1 MLSIS
6 NPQKATQAE
15 TYYTEENYYQK
26 NSEKGYF
33 RGSALK
39 EFGINENQ
47 TVTQETYLSL
57 LHGFNPKDNSP
68 LTKGAGSVDR
78 RAGIDLTFSAPKS
91 VSTLLEIAE
100 ANNFNKIADKIR
112 EAHDNA
118 VKQAMNKVEKDY
130 LYTRVSID
138 GKIQT
143 VKADGMAY
151 ASFQHDT
158 SRALD
163 PQLHTHNF
171 IFTPV
176 LKNGKFNAQTN
187 EAFFNNKLYLGQF
200 YRNELAYNLNQLGF
214 GIEITSIEKGLFELK
229 EIPKDIINEFS
240 KRSQEIKELEESYKK
255 KYPKESLAEI
265 KARITQ
271 ESKKAKTKIDRD
283 EVRATNKKRADSL
296 GYNKRWLS
304 KLAYRAENR
313 PTLPQD
319 RSRQALNYLN
329 KSLTAITNQES
340 TFSKEHILKYAMKFS
355 LKYSLRESD
364 IIKEFKNSNIIKL
377 DKNIY
382 TTKEMIDIEKEIIQ
396 KVHSGFSSMSNSL
409 NEIVNIKENQLELL
423 TPEQKKM
430 LEMILNTKDRYNA
443 VQGDAGTGKTYAL
456 GTLKKILKD
465 DIEIVGLSYTGKAT
479 AGLEEVGIRSHT
491 LHSYLQ
497 QEREEKKDKPKL
509 YIVDETSL
517 VGSKQ
522 IHQLMEISQ
531 KENSRVI
538 FIGDI
543 KQFSSI
549 QAGNAFSDMQKFG
562 IKTVKLK
569 ETQRQKSNITKAI
582 VQAYNQGN
590 TDRALELLK
599 KNKLFREIDGYEER
613 IDYIVES
620 YLNKNQP
627 LILTSTNQ
635 ERKEINHQIRDKLKN
650 PNQEHNFTIKESKQI
665 KASNAYFSESYEVD
679 DIISINGAI
688 PKFKRGEQGR
698 VISSDKNI
706 LKIETNSKQIK
717 EIDLSRY
724 ATEINAYTETT
735 KSFKINEKIIF
746 SKNIKNSPIKN
757 GVMGTITDIKNGNIT
772 TQLQN
777 GKSYNFN
784 INEYNYI
791 DYAYAITDIKSQG
804 VSANY
809 VLVLANSRM
818 SSKNSFYVQVTRAKE
833 NIEVVTDN
841 QELLQER
848 IKKPNNKKS
857 TLNYQGEKNGKQSRY
872 NEQTRG
878 DREPSAKTEQSNHR
892 AEQRDKYDFRNI
904 RGYIHA
910 IKRRFRRPNFSKV
923 REALNLSKVQRAD
936 KTKRDAIIDKLG
948 SKKQEIGIER

>member
-1 MLSIS
+1 MMLSIS
-6 NPQKATQAE
+6 NPQKAIQAE

-33 RGSALK
+33 RGDALK
-39 EFGINENQ
+39 EFGIKENQ

-68 LTKGAGSVDR
+68 ITKGAGSTER

-143 VKADGMAY
+143 VKADAMAY

-187 EAFFNNKLYLGQF
+187 ETFFNNKLYLGQF
-200 YRNELAYNLNQLGF
+200 YRNELAYNLNKLGF
-214 GIEITSIEKGLFELK
+214 SIEITSIEKGLFELK

-255 KYPKESLAEI
+255 KYPKESLAVI

-283 EVRATNKKRADSL
+283 EVRATNKKRANSL
-296 GYNKRWLS
+296 GYNKKWLS
-304 KLAYRAENR
+304 KLLYRVENR
-313 PTLPQD
+313 PTLSQD
-319 RSRQALNYLN
+319 RSKQALNYLN

-340 TFSKEHILKYAMKFS
+340 IFSKEDILKYAMKFS

-396 KVHSGFSSMSNSL
+396 KVHSGFSSMPNSL
-409 NEIVNIKENQLELL
+409 NEIVNIKEHQLELL

-456 GTLKKILKD
+456 GTLKKILKN

-479 AGLEEVGIRSHT
+479 AGLEEVGIKSHT
-491 LHSYLQ
+491 LHSFLQ
-497 QEREEKKDKPKL
+497 QDREEKRDKDKAKL

-522 IHQLMEISQ
+522 IHQLMKISQ

-549 QAGNAFSDMQKFG
+549 QAGNAFFDMQKFG

-582 VQAYNQGN
+582 VKAYNQGN

-599 KNKLFREIDGYEER
+599 ENKLFKEIEEYEKR
-613 IDYIVES
+613 IDYIVET

-635 ERKEINHQIRDKLKN
+635 ERKEINHQIRNKLEN
-650 PNQEHNFTIKESKQI
+650 PNQEHQFTIKESKQI
-665 KASNAYFSESYEVD
+665 HASNAYFSESYEVD

-688 PKFKRGEQGR
+688 AKFKRGEKGR

-772 TQLQN
+772 TELQN
-777 GKSYNFN
+777 GKSYSFN

-804 VSANY
+804 VSANSI
-809 VLVLANSRM
+809 LVLANSRI

-833 NIEVVTDN
+833 SIEVVTDN
-841 QELLQER
+841 KELLEEK
-848 IKKPNNKKS
+848 IK
-857 TLNYQGEKNGKQSRY
+857 
-872 NEQTRG
+872 
-878 DREPSAKTEQSNHR
+878 
-892 AEQRDKYDFRNI
+892 
-904 RGYIHA
+904 
-910 IKRRFRRPNFSKV
+910 
-923 REALNLSKVQRAD
+923 
-936 KTKRDAIIDKLG
+936 
-948 SKKQEIGIER
+948 

>member
-33 RGSALK
+33 RGNALK

-68 LTKGAGSVDR
+68 LTKGAGSTER

-143 VKADGMAY
+143 VKADAMAY

-200 YRNELAYNLNQLGF
+200 YRNELAYNLRKLGF
-214 GIEITSIEKGLFELK
+214 SIVITSIEKGLFELK
-229 EIPKDIINEFS
+229 EVPKDIIDEFS
-240 KRSQEIKELEESYKK
+240 KRSQQIQALEESYKK
-255 KYPKESLAEI
+255 KYPKKSLTEI
-265 KARITQ
+265 KAQITQ

-296 GYNKRWLS
+296 GYNKKWLS
-304 KLAYRAENR
+304 KLVYRAENR

-319 RSRQALNYLN
+319 RSKQALNYLN

-340 TFSKEHILKYAMKFS
+340 IFSKEDILKYAMKFS

-396 KVHSGFSSMSNSL
+396 KVHSGFSSMPNSI
-409 NEIVNIKENQLELL
+409 NEIVNIKEYQLELL
-423 TPEQKKM
+423 TLEQKKM
-430 LEMILNTKDRYNA
+430 LEMILNTNDRYNA
-443 VQGDAGTGKTYAL
+443 VQGDAGTGKTFAL
-456 GTLKKILKD
+456 GVLKKIVKN
-465 DIEIVGLSYTGKAT
+465 DIEIIGLSYTGKAT
-479 AGLEEVGIRSHT
+479 AGLEEVGIKSHT

-497 QEREEKKDKPKL
+497 QKEYQKSNKPKL

-582 VQAYNQGN
+582 VKAYNQGD

-599 KNKLFREIDGYEER
+599 KNKLFKEIENYEER
-613 IDYIVES
+613 IDYIVET

-635 ERKEINHQIRDKLKN
+635 ERKEINHQIRNKLEN
-650 PNQEHNFTIKESKQI
+650 PNQEH
-665 KASNAYFSESYEVD
+665 
-679 DIISINGAI
+679 
-688 PKFKRGEQGR
+688 
-698 VISSDKNI
+698 
-706 LKIETNSKQIK
+706 
-717 EIDLSRY
+717 
-724 ATEINAYTETT
+724 
-735 KSFKINEKIIF
+735 
-746 SKNIKNSPIKN
+746 
-757 GVMGTITDIKNGNIT
+757 
-772 TQLQN
+772 QLQYKRVQTD
-777 GKSYNFN
+777 KSIQCLF
-784 INEYNYI
+784 
-791 DYAYAITDIKSQG
+791 
-804 VSANY
+804 
-809 VLVLANSRM
+809 LR
-818 SSKNSFYVQVTRAKE
+818 
-833 NIEVVTDN
+833 
-841 QELLQER
+841 EL
-848 IKKPNNKKS
+848 
-857 TLNYQGEKNGKQSRY
+857 
-872 NEQTRG
+872 
-878 DREPSAKTEQSNHR
+878 
-892 AEQRDKYDFRNI
+892 
-904 RGYIHA
+904 
-910 IKRRFRRPNFSKV
+910 
-923 REALNLSKVQRAD
+923 
-936 KTKRDAIIDKLG
+936 
-948 SKKQEIGIER
+948 

>member
-15 TYYTEENYYQK
+15 TYYTKENYYQK

-33 RGSALK
+33 RGSALS

-57 LHGFNPKDNSP
+57 LHGFNPKDNRP
-68 LTKGAGSVDR
+68 LTKGAGSTER

-100 ANNFNKIADKIR
+100 ANSFDKMAIEIR

-118 VKQAMNKVEKDY
+118 VKQTMEKVEKDY
-130 LYTRVSID
+130 LYTRVSVN

-158 SRALD
+158 SRDLD

-176 LKNGKFNAQTN
+176 LKDGKFNAQTN

-200 YRNELAYNLNQLGF
+200 YRNELAYNLNKLGF
-214 GIEITSIEKGLFELK
+214 TIEITSIEKGLFELK
-229 EIPKDIINEFS
+229 EVPKDIIDEFS
-240 KRSQEIKELEESYKK
+240 KRSKEIQALEESYKK
-255 KYPKESLAEI
+255 KYPKKSLVEI
-265 KARITQ
+265 KAQITQ

-296 GYNKRWLS
+296 GYNKKWLS
-304 KLAYRAENR
+304 KLVYRAENR

-319 RSRQALNYLN
+319 RSKQALNYLN

-340 TFSKEHILKYAMKFS
+340 TFSKEDILKYAMKFS

-364 IIKEFKNSNIIKL
+364 IVKEFRNSNILKL

-396 KVHSGFSSMSNSL
+396 KVHQGFSSMPNSL
-409 NEIVNIKENQLELL
+409 NEIINQEEHQIDKL
-423 TPEQKKM
+423 TSDQKKM

-456 GTLKKILKD
+456 GVLKKILKD
-465 DIEIVGLSYTGKAT
+465 DIELIGLSYTGKAT
-479 AGLEEVGIRSHT
+479 AGLEEVGIKSHT

-497 QEREEKKDKPKL
+497 QERKQNRDKPKL

-522 IHQLMEISQ
+522 IHQLMKISQ

-582 VQAYNQGN
+582 VKAYNQGD

-599 KNKLFREIDGYEER
+599 ENKLFKEIEDYEER
-613 IDYIVES
+613 IDYIVET

-635 ERKEINHQIRDKLKN
+635 ERKEINHQIRNKLEN
-650 PNQEHNFTIKESKQI
+650 PNQEHQFTIKESKQI

-698 VISSDKNI
+698 VISSDRNI

-717 EIDLSRY
+717 EIDLSKY
-724 ATEINAYTETT
+724 GTEINAYTQTE
-735 KSFKINEKIIF
+735 KFFKAGEKIIF

-757 GVMGTITDIKNGNIT
+757 GVMGTITDIENGNIT
-772 TQLQN
+772 TKLQN
-777 GKSYNFN
+777 GKNYSFS
-784 INEYNYI
+784 IEDYNYI

-804 VSANY
+804 VSANS

-833 NIEVVTDN
+833 KIEVVTDN

-848 IKKPNNKKS
+848 IKNPNNKKS
-857 TLNYQGEKNGKQSRY
+857 TLNYQGEKNGKQPRY
-872 NEQTRG
+872 NGETRR
-878 DREPSAKTEQSNHR
+878 DREPSAQTEQSNHR

-904 RGYIHA
+904 RGYIQA
-910 IKRRFRRPNFSKV
+910 IKRRFRRPSLSKV
-923 REALNLSKVQRAD
+923 REAFNLSKVQRAD
-936 KTKRDAIIDKLG
+936 KTKRDAVIDKLG
-948 SKKQEIGIER
+948 SKKQEMGIER